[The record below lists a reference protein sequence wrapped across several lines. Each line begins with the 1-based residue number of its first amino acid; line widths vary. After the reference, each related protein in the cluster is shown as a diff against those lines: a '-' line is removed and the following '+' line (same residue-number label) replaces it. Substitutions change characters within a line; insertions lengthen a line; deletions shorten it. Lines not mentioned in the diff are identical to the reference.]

1 MSPVGDETFLDT
13 MDPLQSVPES
23 PGASKQRESKENGT
37 SLCTAIY
44 DYEATADDELTLR
57 RGDLVEVISKEISVS
72 GDDGWWTGK
81 VRDKEGIFPSNYVSQ
96 PHVLLQKEK
105 NFGITEIN
113 FDEIVLSEVI
123 GVGGFGKVYR
133 GICGAEE
140 VAVKA
145 ARTDTDQ
152 DISEIMDNVRQEAK
166 LFSLLSHPN
175 IITLKG
181 ACLVEPNICLV
192 MEYARGGALNR
203 VLSNNCKK
211 LGLPPDVL
219 VDWAYQ
225 IAEGMHYLHSDAPIP
240 LIHRDLKSSNIL
252 INEKIVDNDFYGKTL
267 KITDFGLAREMYRT
281 TRMSAAGTYAW
292 MAPEVIKSSLFS
304 KGSDVWSYG
313 VLLWELLTGE
323 VPYKGIDGLAVAYG
337 VAVQKLTLPI
347 PSTCPEPFVR
357 ILDECWNP
365 EPHQRPSFSE
375 ILNHL
380 REIAD
385 SPFIDTPHESFRSMQ
400 QDWKQE
406 IQEMFDEIRL
416 KEKELRTR
424 EEELMRQTI
433 EQQCHARVLRQ
444 REQELAER
452 EIDLLGRELNI
463 MILQQQQDDK
473 PMPKKRRNKF
483 RRGKVRRS
491 NKRISG
497 PSDFQHKLTVRTDPS
512 YDRRD
517 PRSPLSP
524 EDSPPK
530 SPLPRLRVIAL
541 PKGIKGKTW
550 GPSSVQQ
557 KMKDRPFKAYSMSEA
572 TGKKFTN
579 TSTPSLGYPQ
589 WYNTIG
595 NASHD
600 EAEWPTD
607 LGLPKAHWPSVG
619 PSTDDGESTDD
630 SRTSPRNSL
639 KRERKR
645 TTASLYTMTAMLA
658 SVAVGFDIRT
668 LNQFRQDELD
678 FRHRKNSSASE
689 SYSRQGS
696 LSFQHDLDD
705 SPSMSQAS
713 TVRLISVTST
723 NDDHKHYLRQGSW
736 QGFVDSTSNLTIKQ
750 NPAYNE
756 ETKAMAPVEPVQA
769 ATKTHR
775 RTASADNNLS
785 YLSHKRT
792 PSDSSSPSYSSFTST
807 VKYDGTDPW
816 SSPESDVSRLPN
828 PPQAPPRRISLV
840 LPSDTHPE
848 RPRTLDI
855 SPRPRPYSR
864 AYLTP
869 QPGTQDSPLGASPAA
884 AATATPKHSTYTS
897 DVSLSSVTLSPAHHY
912 QAAGGAEMPRPT
924 ATPSPA
930 HYYSPHHQGASE
942 LSRSPAHHYL
952 PPHANPSHTP
962 QHHQSPHPHVGGQTP
977 SHAAQHYTSPQ
988 HQHHTPLHTPHH
1000 QPRSLE
1006 QRTSLLDEDVVG
1018 QKADDTMPLVREGQE
1033 NKPRKLSVLELEEEF
1048 L

>member
-1 MSPVGDETFLDT
+1 MSPVGDRTPSGK

-23 PGASKQRESKENGT
+23 PGASIFGSQEERT
-37 SLCTAIY
+37 SLCTVIY
-44 DYEATADDELTLR
+44 DYEATADDELTLHC
-57 RGDLVEVISKEISVS
+57 GDLVEVISKEISVS

-81 VRDKEGIFPSNYVSQ
+81 VHDREGIFPSNYVSQ

-105 NFGITEIN
+105 NFGVSEIDFN
-113 FDEIVLSEVI
+113 EIVLSEVI

-133 GICGAEE
+133 GLWKDEE

-145 ARTDTDQ
+145 ARTDTEQ
-152 DISEIMDNVRQEAK
+152 DLGEIMDNVRQEAK
-166 LFSLLSHPN
+166 LFSLLSHLN

-203 VLSNNCKK
+203 VLSSNCKK

-225 IAEGMHYLHSDAPIP
+225 ISEGMHYLHTEAPIP

-252 INEKIVDNDFYGKTL
+252 INEKIGDNDFYGKTL

-357 ILDECWNP
+357 ILEECWNP
-365 EPHQRPSFSE
+365 EPHQRPSFAE

-380 REIAD
+380 REIAE

-433 EQQCHARVLRQ
+433 EQQVHARVLRQ

-473 PMPKKRRNKF
+473 PVPKKRRNKF

-497 PSDFQHKLTVRTDPS
+497 PSDFQHKLTVTSDPS

-557 KMKDRPFKAYSMSEA
+557 KQKDRPFKAYSKSMSEA
-572 TGKKFTN
+572 TGKKFAT
-579 TSTPSLGYPQ
+579 TSAPSLGYPYGH
-589 WYNTIG
+589 WYHAGDTSDNET
-595 NASHD
+595 
-600 EAEWPTD
+600 EWPTD
-607 LGLPKAHWPSVG
+607 LGMPKAHWRSVG
-619 PSTDDGESTDD
+619 PSTEDGESTDD

-645 TTASLYTMTAMLA
+645 TRDGLCNVAAMLA

-668 LNQFRQDELD
+668 TSQYRQDETD
-678 FRHRKNSSASE
+678 YHRKGSSASE
-689 SYSRQGS
+689 NYSRQGS

-705 SPSMSQAS
+705 SPTMSSAS

-723 NDDHKHYLRQGSW
+723 DEDHKHYLRQGSW
-736 QGFVDSTSNLTIKQ
+736 QGFSDSSTVLTIKQ
-750 NPAYNE
+750 NPAFNDE
-756 ETKAMAPVEPVQA
+756 SKAPASSDPPLAAP
-769 ATKTHR
+769 KTHR

-785 YLSHKRT
+785 YLSHRRT
-792 PSDSSSPSYSSFTST
+792 PSDGSSPSYSSFTST
-807 VKYDGTDPW
+807 VKWDGTEPW
-816 SSPESDVSRLPN
+816 SSPDSDVSRLPN
-828 PPQAPPRRISLV
+828 PPQAPPRRISL
-840 LPSDTHPE
+840 
-848 RPRTLDI
+848 
-855 SPRPRPYSR
+855 
-864 AYLTP
+864 
-869 QPGTQDSPLGASPAA
+869 GTGPAA
-884 AATATPKHSTYTS
+884 SNATPKHSTYSS
-897 DVSLSSVTLSPAHHY
+897 DASQSSVSPSPAHHY
-912 QAAGGAEMPRPT
+912 PQAAAAAAAAAAATAGTDMQRGAVT
-924 ATPSPA
+924 SSPA
-930 HYYSPHHQGASE
+930 HYYSPHHQAAATD
-942 LSRSPAHHYL
+942 LSKSPAHHL
-952 PPHANPSHTP
+952 SPQHSQHHQSPHHPQGATNTPSHTP
-962 QHHQSPHPHVGGQTP
+962 QHYATQ
-977 SHAAQHYTSPQ
+977 
-988 HQHHTPLHTPHH
+988 QHHTPQHYPN
-1000 QPRSLE
+1000 PRGTLE
-1006 QRTSLLDEDVVG
+1006 HRTSLLDVDVEG
-1018 QKADDTMPLVREGQE
+1018 QKADGTRPLVQQ
-1033 NKPRKLSVLELEEEF
+1033 NKRGGLPRKPSVLELEEEF

>member
-1 MSPVGDETFLDT
+1 MSPVGDRTSMGT

-23 PGASKQRESKENGT
+23 PGASKKHESKENGT
-37 SLCTAIY
+37 SLCTVIY
-44 DYEATADDELTLR
+44 DYEATAEDELTLH
-57 RGDLVEVISKEISVS
+57 RGDLVEVISKEVSVS

-105 NFGITEIN
+105 NFGVTEIN
-113 FDEIVLSEVI
+113 FDDIVLSEVI

-133 GICGAEE
+133 GICAGEE

-145 ARTDTDQ
+145 ARTDTEQ
-152 DISEIMDNVRQEAK
+152 DLGEIMDNVRQEAK

-219 VDWAYQ
+219 VEWAYQ

-323 VPYKGIDGLAVAYG
+323 IPYKGIDGLAVAYG

-347 PSTCPEPFVR
+347 PTTCPEPFVR
-357 ILDECWNP
+357 ILEECWNP
-365 EPHQRPSFSE
+365 EPHQRPSFPE

-380 REIAD
+380 REIQD

-424 EEELMRQTI
+424 EEELMRQNI

-473 PMPKKRRNKF
+473 PVPKKRRNKF

-557 KMKDRPFKAYSMSEA
+557 KLKDRPFKAYSMSEA

-579 TSTPSLGYPQ
+579 TSAPGNPH
-589 WYNTIG
+589 WYNTMG
-595 NASHD
+595 STPHD
-600 EAEWPTD
+600 NEAEWPTD
-607 LGLPKAHWPSVG
+607 IGLPKAHWPSVG

-658 SVAVGFDIRT
+658 SVAMGFDIRT
-668 LNQFRQDELD
+668 LNQSRQDELD
-678 FRHRKNSSASE
+678 FHHRKNSSASE

-696 LSFQHDLDD
+696 LSFQHDPDD
-705 SPSMSQAS
+705 SPTMSRAS

-723 NDDHKHYLRQGSW
+723 NDDNKHYLRQGSW
-736 QGFVDSTSNLTIKQ
+736 QGFVDSSTNVTIKQ
-750 NPAYNE
+750 NPAFNGE
-756 ETKAMAPVEPVQA
+756 SKAVAPSEPVQTA
-769 ATKTHR
+769 VKTHR

-807 VKYDGTDPW
+807 VKWDGTDPW

-840 LPSDTHPE
+840 LPSETHAE

-855 SPRPRPYSR
+855 SPRPRPYPR
-864 AYLTP
+864 AHLTP
-869 QPGTQDSPLGASPAA
+869 QPGSQDSPLGPSPAA
-884 AATATPKHSTYTS
+884 ASVTPKHSTHSS
-897 DVSLSSVTLSPAHHY
+897 DVSLSSVTPSPAHHY
-912 QAAGGAEMPRPT
+912 QAAGGAEMQRST

-930 HYYSPHHQGASE
+930 HYYHQGASE

-952 PPHANPSHTP
+952 PPHTP
-962 QHHQSPHPHVGGQTP
+962 QHHQSPHHPHVGSQTP
-977 SHAAQHYTSPQ
+977 SHAAQHYTTPQ
-988 HQHHTPLHTPHH
+988 HQPHHTPSHTPHH
-1000 QPRSLE
+1000 HRVLE
-1006 QRTSLLDEDVVG
+1006 HHPSLLDEDMAG
-1018 QKADDTMPLVREGQE
+1018 QKADGTMPLVREGHE
-1033 NKPRKLSVLELEEEF
+1033 TKPRKASVRELEEEF